1 VASVGLEMGVSA
13 QLCAPAAA
21 LSAGKLPASQAH
33 EAASTPQPALKWWQ
47 TEVLAIQPLVRE
59 TAETATTSVRT
70 HSVFDGIRTNHR
82 ANTNPERHRHTR
94 PSDVKPY
101 YQTANL
107 LGLPRKTRMQTNV
120 NRNSLIYANKLE

>member
-1 VASVGLEMGVSA
+1 MGVSA
-13 QLCAPAAA
+13 QLRAPAAA
-21 LSAGKLPASQAH
+21 LSAGKPPASQAH
-33 EAASTPQPALKWWQ
+33 DAASTPEQVLKWWQ

-59 TAETATTSVRT
+59 TAETTTTSVRT
-70 HSVFDGIRTNHR
+70 NSVFDGIRTDHQ
-82 ANTNPERHRHTR
+82 ANMNPELHRHTR

-107 LGLPRKTRMQTNV
+107 LGLPRKTRMQMNV